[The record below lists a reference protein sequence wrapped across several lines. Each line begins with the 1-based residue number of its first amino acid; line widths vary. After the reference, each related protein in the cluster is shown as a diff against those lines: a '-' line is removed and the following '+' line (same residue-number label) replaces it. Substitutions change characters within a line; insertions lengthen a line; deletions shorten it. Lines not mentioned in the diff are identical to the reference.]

1 MTFHSTQESDYAASS
16 CVKGQQGPVMAILEL
31 AYPPYPSQVFQ
42 DFRCQNQH
50 AQFAWQS
57 TFDSTPQTEDG
68 IH

>member
-1 MTFHSTQESDYAASS
+1 
-16 CVKGQQGPVMAILEL
+16 MAILEL
-31 AYPPYPSQVFQ
+31 DYPPYPSQVFQ